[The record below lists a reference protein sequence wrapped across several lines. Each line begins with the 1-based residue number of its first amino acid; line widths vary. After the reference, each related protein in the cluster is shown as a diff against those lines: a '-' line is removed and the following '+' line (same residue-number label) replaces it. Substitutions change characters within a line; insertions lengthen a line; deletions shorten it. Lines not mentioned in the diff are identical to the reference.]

1 MVRLIS
7 FQVIEAARTLAHHP
21 VSKIAQENC
30 TVFIDIWES
39 QVEELGKL
47 LRSIISGGDL
57 RRSKHNHFS
66 PVYISNISLTIF
78 LTTLVARVW
87 NEQVFPDNLYLTIF
101 LFACVYD
108 KK

>member
-1 MVRLIS
+1 M
-7 FQVIEAARTLAHHP
+7 IEAARTLAHHP

-57 RRSKHNHFS
+57 RRSK
-66 PVYISNISLTIF
+66 
-78 LTTLVARVW
+78 
-87 NEQVFPDNLYLTIF
+87 
-101 LFACVYD
+101 
-108 KK
+108 

>member
-1 MVRLIS
+1 MCFSL
-7 FQVIEAARTLAHHP
+7 FFKVIEAARTLAHHP

-57 RRSKHNHFS
+57 RRSK
-66 PVYISNISLTIF
+66 YY
-78 LTTLVARVW
+78 
-87 NEQVFPDNLYLTIF
+87 EQT
-101 LFACVYD
+101 AHR
-108 KK
+108 